1 MEQNVFLSNFILP
14 LAVSIIVSVIASKL
28 TYRNEAKNEE
38 RKEFPKLRVEAFNKD
53 ALKGKDIYRFSIKTP
68 DPLTKPEEEEEQ
80 GLEKILK
87 DEKIREP
94 YFSCLKVKD
103 KDVSESDVMMSFIC
117 YADGDFEL
125 KHIVKKQKIHDFKNT
140 PLPVL
145 DLLSQNVVMVI
156 SKEELPIQ
164 IDGLYRGVLR
174 KYDIPSFTIDTY
186 IQGKS

>member
-1 MEQNVFLSNFILP
+1 M
-14 LAVSIIVSVIASKL
+14 
-28 TYRNEAKNEE
+28 
-38 RKEFPKLRVEAFNKD
+38 KD
-53 ALKGKDIYRFSIKTP
+53 R
-68 DPLTKPEEEEEQ
+68 
-80 GLEKILK
+80 
-87 DEKIREP
+87 
-94 YFSCLKVKD
+94 
-103 KDVSESDVMMSFIC
+103 DVGESDVALSFRC

-125 KHIVKKQKIHDFKNT
+125 KHIVKKQKIYDFKNT

-145 DLLSQNVVMVI
+145 DLLNQKIVIVI